1 MAQTKQTI
9 DRLPL
14 ELRTLPTDKRRQI
27 IADGWEGVTR
37 AINTAG
43 LASVERKGFQSAS
56 LLGDAELTFAYR
68 QNWLAREAVQR
79 PAVDITRAWWTVKSA
94 ASPEDAA
101 EVDAWIRDMGF
112 RQRFKWAI
120 TWARLYGGGAIVLG
134 VDDGQAPEIPLNYKR
149 IRRINFARVVDRR
162 YCNVLMRDR
171 DPESWTFG
179 EPLLYTVGLR
189 YIGSQVVHASRVLPF
204 VGEPLPDEYRD
215 EVDGWG
221 DSSLE
226 ASWDAISRYMTCA
239 RSLTIAC
246 ERFIQSTFKVADLA
260 EWVQGEGGATKA
272 LNRLQMLNM
281 GLYTGNVA
289 MIDGAVEE
297 FERQGLPMTGLTDTL
312 AELRKDVAGA
322 LRRPESHIFGQQQ
335 GTTRTG
341 ADRDAETYHTSIRSQ
356 AEEDGEPQLRQ
367 LVDIVAAM
375 REGPIN
381 GRGLESYTLQP
392 GALSEPDAATD
403 AETLKLQSEAAK
415 TLIEAG
421 VIEPMEAREALT
433 GEDRLIVPDD
443 AATKRLQAEAEA
455 DPFDEE
461 VAQAQVMGTTDAG
474 RPAHYVMAT
483 GDDACKDCVFRRD
496 AAGMPWCERHSAMV
510 SDGYTCAAFERA

>member
-1 MAQTKQTI
+1 MAQKSHTI
-9 DRLPL
+9 DRLPRD
-14 ELRTLPTDKRRQI
+14 LRNLSPDKRRRL
-27 IADGWEGVTR
+27 ALDGWDGVTR

-43 LASVERKGFQSAS
+43 LASTERKGFQSAS
-56 LLGDAELTFAYR
+56 LLSDGELTYAYR
-68 QNWLAREAVQR
+68 QNWLARDAVQR
-79 PAVDITRAWWTVKSA
+79 PAIDITRAWWEIKSEDA
-94 ASPEDAA
+94 PEDAA
-101 EVDAWIRDMGF
+101 EVDRWIKDAGF
-112 RQRFKWAI
+112 RQRFKWSIA
-120 TWARLYGGGAIVLG
+120 WARLYGGSAIVLG
-134 VDDGQAPEIPLNYKR
+134 VDDGNPPELPVAYERARSIQ
-149 IRRINFARVVDRR
+149 FARVVDRR
-162 YCNVLMRDR
+162 YCSVLMRDR

-189 YIGSQVVHASRVLPF
+189 YVGSQVVHASRLLPF
-204 VGEPLPDEYRD
+204 IGEPLPDDYRD
-215 EVDGWG
+215 AVDGWG

-226 ASWDAISRYMTCA
+226 VSWDAISRYMTCA

-260 EWVQGEGGATKA
+260 EWVQAEGGASKA

-367 LVDIVAAM
+367 LVDIVAAL
-375 REGPIN
+375 RDGPIQ
-381 GRGLESYTLQP
+381 GRGMPSYTLQP
-392 GALSEPDAATD
+392 GALSQPDATTEA
-403 AETLKLQSEAAK
+403 ATLKAQAEAMR

-421 VIEPMEAREALT
+421 AIEPLEARTALT
-433 GEDRLIVPDD
+433 GEGMLIVPDPE
-443 AATKRLQAEAEA
+443 ATERLEAEAKA

-461 VAQAQVMGTTDAG
+461 VAQSKVMGTTDAG
-474 RPAHYVMAT
+474 RPLHYAIAD
-483 GDDACKDCVFRRD
+483 GDNNCGACVFRGE
-496 AAGMPWCERHSAMV
+496 AAGMPWCRAHSAMV
-510 SDGYTCAAFERA
+510 SDGYTCAAYQAG